1 MAMDWDKVRIFHAAA
16 QAGSFTAAGA
26 SLGLSQSAVSR
37 QVSGLEEELKVALF
51 HRHARGLLLTE
62 QGERL
67 YRSAQ
72 EISSKL
78 QTARAMLMDSKEKP
92 FGDLRITTTVGF
104 GSSWLTPRL
113 SEFIELYPGIRL
125 QLRLHDSLLD
135 IAMREA
141 DVAIWLQPPTQPDLI
156 QRKLFTVHFH
166 IFASPEYLNRY
177 GHPSTLEELDKH
189 NIITFGVPVPDYLR
203 DINWLETVGRPDGEP
218 REAVLSINNVHG
230 LRRAVEEGIGIA
242 TLPDYL
248 IPKNSSLVQLL
259 PEAKAPEFDT
269 YFAYPEEL
277 RNSKRII
284 VFRDFILAQS
294 SRWKY

>member
-1 MAMDWDKVRIFHAAA
+1 MAMDWDKVRVFHAAA
-16 QAGSFTAAGA
+16 EAGSFTAAGA

-37 QVSGLEEELKVALF
+37 QVSGLEDELKVALF

-78 QTARAMLMDSKEKP
+78 QTVRAMLMDSKEKP
-92 FGDLRITTTVGF
+92 YGDLTVTTTVGF

-113 SEFIELYPGIRL
+113 SEFIEAYPGIRL
-125 QLRLHDSLLD
+125 QLRLQDTMLD

-141 DVAIWLQPPTQPDLI
+141 DIAIWLQPPTQPDLV

-166 IFASPEYLNRY
+166 IFASPEYLVRY
-177 GHPSTLEELDKH
+177 GHPKTLDDLDKH
-189 NIITFGVPVPDYLR
+189 NIVTFGVPVPDYLR
-203 DINWLETVGRPDGEP
+203 DINWLETAGRPEGEP
-218 REAVLSINNVHG
+218 REAKLSINNVHG

-248 IPKNSSLVQLL
+248 IPKNSALVQLL
-259 PEAKAPEFDT
+259 PDAKAPKFDT

-277 RNSKRII
+277 RNSKRIT
-284 VFRDFILAQS
+284 VFRDFILSQAP
-294 SRWKY
+294 RWKY